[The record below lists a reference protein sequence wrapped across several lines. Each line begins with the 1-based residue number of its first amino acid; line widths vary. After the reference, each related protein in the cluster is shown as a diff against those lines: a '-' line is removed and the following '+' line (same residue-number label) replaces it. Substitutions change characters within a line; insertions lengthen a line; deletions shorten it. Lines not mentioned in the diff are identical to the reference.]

1 MTSRS
6 LHRLAALCAAALVA
20 ATPPVASAVDAASQA
35 PTSPDQ
41 PKPRVGTY
49 RIVKRGAKVTR
60 AKCLEGGNV
69 GNYKIIKRGAKIT
82 RARCL
87 EGGTVAIPT
96 REKATAAQRDRDIH
110 DACKGVDYT
119 K

>member
-1 MTSRS
+1 MKHRPLS
-6 LHRLAALCAAALVA
+6 RLAALCAAALLA
-20 ATPPVASAVDAASQA
+20 AAPPAASAVDAAEIGKA

-69 GNYKIIKRGAKIT
+69 A
-82 RARCL
+82 
-87 EGGTVAIPT
+87 VPT
-96 REKATAAQRDRDIH
+96 REKATAARRARDIQ
-110 DACKGVDYT
+110 DACKGIDYT